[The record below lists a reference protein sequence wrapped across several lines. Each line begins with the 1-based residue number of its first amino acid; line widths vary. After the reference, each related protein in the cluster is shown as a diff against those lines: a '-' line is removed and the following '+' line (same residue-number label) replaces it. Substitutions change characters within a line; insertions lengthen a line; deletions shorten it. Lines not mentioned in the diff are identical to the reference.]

1 MREAIGSTVREA
13 VRRWWE
19 EKAPRRTG
27 APIRAE
33 SGTGRD
39 SALRSGG
46 RWRRAIP
53 PDGDLRLYD
62 EMRRSFPI
70 LDIAVTRLVQLC
82 GHPAVEGESA
92 AVAEVER
99 WMEGV
104 GSGPAQ
110 VGLGRWLETHLDHM
124 LVFGKGV
131 GRIYLTPLR
140 REVAGV
146 VSQDPRC
153 VRLEPGNDPLSLRV
167 MRQVPG
173 NPNGEELPTAL
184 TLLSLHAPQ
193 GNPHGT
199 SLLRSLPFVTEACS
213 IIENAT
219 AQVWQRAGAPSFH
232 VNWKADSDFCDPQG
246 TVADQVT
253 RDLTASFEQIM
264 AARKYGEVR
273 DLFTTGGVDIKS
285 IGAETVNV
293 ALQEPFRVFVEQM
306 VAVTGLPPWLL
317 GLHWSTTERLS
328 AQQAD
333 LLIANIEGI
342 RREVQPQLDT
352 LLELRQALTG
362 RSSRVRFVWPA
373 ISLRDATEQ
382 ARAEAWAEQAR
393 QRRIENAR
401 TMWALGFW
409 TQDQAARDADPALSG
424 PARRL
429 SEVPGPSGS
438 LPGRLTPALN
448 E

>member
-1 MREAIGSTVREA
+1 MRETGALGTTVRQA

-39 SALRSGG
+39 NALGSGG
-46 RWRRAIP
+46 RWRRTIP

-70 LDIAVTRLVQLC
+70 LDVAVTRLVQLC
-82 GHPAVEGESA
+82 GHPVVEGEAEA
-92 AVAEVER
+92 AAEVER
-99 WMEGV
+99 WLETV
-104 GSGPAQ
+104 GAGPARR
-110 VGLGRWLETHLDHM
+110 GLGRWLETHLDHM

-146 VSQDPRC
+146 VSLDPRGL
-153 VRLEPGNDPLSLRV
+153 RLEPGNDPLSLRV
-167 MRQVPG
+167 MRIVPG
-173 NPNGEELPTAL
+173 NPNGEELPRAL

-232 VNWKADSDFCDPQG
+232 VNWKGGSEFCDPQG

-253 RDLTASFEQIM
+253 RDLTASFEAIM
-264 AARKYGEVR
+264 SARKYGEVR
-273 DLFTTGGVDIKS
+273 DLFTTGDVKIDPVGQN
-285 IGAETVNV
+285 TVSV
-293 ALQEPFRVFVEQM
+293 ALQEPFRVFV
-306 VAVTGLPPWLL
+306 
-317 GLHWSTTERLS
+317 
-328 AQQAD
+328 
-333 LLIANIEGI
+333 
-342 RREVQPQLDT
+342 
-352 LLELRQALTG
+352 
-362 RSSRVRFVWPA
+362 
-373 ISLRDATEQ
+373 
-382 ARAEAWAEQAR
+382 
-393 QRRIENAR
+393 
-401 TMWALGFW
+401 
-409 TQDQAARDADPALSG
+409 
-424 PARRL
+424 
-429 SEVPGPSGS
+429 
-438 LPGRLTPALN
+438 
-448 E
+448 